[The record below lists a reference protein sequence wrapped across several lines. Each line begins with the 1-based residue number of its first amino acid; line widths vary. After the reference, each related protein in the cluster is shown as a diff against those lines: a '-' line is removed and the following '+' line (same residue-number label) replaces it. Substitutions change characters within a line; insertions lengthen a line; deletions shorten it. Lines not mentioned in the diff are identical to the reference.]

1 MKLSKKAKIARMIV
15 GDLLLLGAA
24 LCVFS
29 YFHHVRV
36 EPIRPQQISTARTP
50 APESTATPASVQDTE
65 PEKTPE
71 ISAETPE
78 PTPVP
83 TGLLM
88 GQYADKFSKATIQ
101 EEQSYRSE
109 NVSVEIQTEEMYGS
123 IVHIADI
130 YVNDITSLRTAVY
143 DAYSKRY
150 MHTLDMA
157 NAAGAIVAISG
168 DHFYAHLQSGVFAIR
183 NGQLYAEKPNKKQD
197 ACVLYYDGAMEV
209 YKADEIDLDAI
220 YARDP
225 YQVWYFGPGLLDEDG
240 GAIQQ
245 FKSTVSGENPRSAIG
260 YYEPGHYC
268 FVMVEGRTKDSDGV
282 TLPQLAQI
290 FEDLGCKVAYNLDG
304 GKTAVIT
311 YNGKLVSKLIGSG
324 REVSDIVYIAEPIG
338 KTDAAP
344 QE

>member
-1 MKLSKKAKIARMIV
+1 MKLSKKAKIARMVV

-36 EPIRPQQISTARTP
+36 KPPQPQQISKPHASVS
-50 APESTATPASVQDTE
+50 ENTATPAPTQDAE
-65 PEKTPE
+65 PSKGPE
-71 ISAETPE
+71 MPAETPE
-78 PTPVP
+78 P

-101 EEQSYRSE
+101 EEQGYRSE
-109 NVSVEIQTEEMYGS
+109 NVSVELLTEEMYDS

-130 YVNDITSLRTAVY
+130 YVKDITSLRTAVY
-143 DAYSKRY
+143 NDYSKKY

-168 DHFYAHLQSGVFAIR
+168 DHFYAHIQAGVFAIR

-197 ACVLYYDGAMEV
+197 ACILYYDGAMEV

-225 YQVWYFGPGLLDEDG
+225 YQLWYFGPGLLDEDG
-240 GAIQQ
+240 SAIQE
-245 FKSTVSGENPRSAIG
+245 FKSTVRGENPRSAIG

-268 FVMVEGRTKDSDGV
+268 FVMVEGRTKDSNGV

-290 FEDLGCKVAYNLDG
+290 FEDLGCKTAYNLDG
-304 GKTAVIT
+304 GKTSVMT

-338 KTDAAP
+338 KTDAAA